1 MSDTERFSVMSELPD
16 DTVEK
21 LRQSFKNGPIVD
33 DQGRK
38 LLEEHSV
45 AMLQGLKI
53 EIFSNEHP
61 PPHFRVSYSGE
72 TNNFRIDDC
81 SPLNG
86 NALKKW
92 FRNIKAWHQKEQK
105 LLTRIWNDTRPSDCT
120 VGKIDANN
128 SRTN

>member
-1 MSDTERFSVMSELPD
+1 MSELPED
-16 DTVEK
+16 SVTK
-21 LRQSFKNGPIVD
+21 LRASFIIGPIVD
-33 DQGRK
+33 EQERR

-61 PPHFRVSYSGE
+61 PPHFRVSYSSE

-92 FRNIKAWHQKEQK
+92 FGNIKVWHQKEQQR
-105 LLTRIWNDTRPSDCT
+105 LTRIWNDTRPSDRT
-120 VGKIDANN
+120 VGKIDA
-128 SRTN
+128 SKGED